1 MTNIIV
7 TKNERETKRVAA
19 MFARSIIK
27 ELIFGKKAAVVALSG
42 DLGAGK
48 TTFTQGFAKGLG
60 VKEPVKSPTFVIL
73 KKYDISKHK
82 TKTTRYSL
90 LATRFRH
97 FYHLDC
103 YRLKNTQDAR
113 SLGLAEILKNP
124 ANLVLIEW
132 PERIKN
138 ILSKKQIIAIK
149 FSHIDETSRKISF
162 N

>member
-1 MTNIIV
+1 MANIIV

-27 ELIFGKKAAVVALSG
+27 ELIFGKKAVVVVLSG

-48 TTFTQGFAKGLG
+48 TTFAQGFAKGLS

-73 KKYDISKHK
+73 KRYRIPTSYKLQATSCLKY
-82 TKTTRYSL
+82 
-90 LATRFRH
+90 

-103 YRLKNTQDAR
+103 YRLKSAKDAR
-113 SLGLAEILKNP
+113 SIGLPEILKNQE
-124 ANLVLIEW
+124 NLVLIEW

>member
-1 MTNIIV
+1 MEVI
-7 TKNERETKRVAA
+7 TKSAKETQNLAGLMA
-19 MFARSIIK
+19 K
-27 ELIFGKKAAVVALSG
+27 ELLNWPEPRSGAAAVVLRG

-60 VKEPVKSPTFVIL
+60 VKESIKSPTFVIL
-73 KKYDISKHK
+73 KQYK
-82 TKTTRYSL
+82 L
-90 LATRFRH
+90 PRH
-97 FYHLDC
+97 RPESAGFKFQVSSFKFFYHIDC
-103 YRLKNTQDAR
+103 YRLKNAQDAR
-113 SLGLAEILKNP
+113 LLGLTEILKNP
-124 ANLVLIEW
+124 ANLVLVEW

>member
-1 MTNIIV
+1 MANIIV

-27 ELIFGKKAAVVALSG
+27 ELIFGKKAVVVVLSG

-48 TTFTQGFAKGLG
+48 TTFAQGFAKGLS
-60 VKEPVKSPTFVIL
+60 VKKPVKSPTFVIL
-73 KKYDISKHK
+73 K
-82 TKTTRYSL
+82 RYHLQNVRCQMSDV
-90 LATRFRH
+90 RCFRY
-97 FYHLDC
+97 FYHIDC
-103 YRLKNTQDAR
+103 YRFKNARDAR
-113 SLGLAEILKNP
+113 ALGLAEILKSP

-138 ILSKKQIIAIK
+138 ILSKKQTITVK
-149 FSHIDETSRKISF
+149 FSHINETSRKISF

>member
-19 MFARSIIK
+19 MFARRIIK
-27 ELIFGKKAAVVALSG
+27 ELNFGKKAAVVALSG

-48 TTFTQGFAKGLG
+48 TAFAQGFAKGLG

-73 KKYDISKHK
+73 KKYDISRSEIK
-82 TKTTRYSL
+82 T
-90 LATRFRH
+90 TRFRH

-138 ILSKKQIIAIK
+138 ILSKKQTIAVN
-149 FSHIDETSRKISF
+149 FSHINETARKISF